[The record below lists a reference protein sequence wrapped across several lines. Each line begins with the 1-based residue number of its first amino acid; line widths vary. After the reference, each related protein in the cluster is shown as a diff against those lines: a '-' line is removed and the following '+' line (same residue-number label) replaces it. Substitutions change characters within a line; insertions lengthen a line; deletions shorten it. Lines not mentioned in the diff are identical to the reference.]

1 MAAHSVLAS
10 FGVFFGA
17 LLGGYVGTVLPAS
30 YTLFG
35 YEINLLS
42 QLYNVFILSF
52 VFRMI
57 TSLLLI
63 PRLKEVR
70 RVKPVSVRRLV
81 FRVVR
86 FNPLTGLNF
95 EVISSR
101 KKSS

>member
-1 MAAHSVLAS
+1 
-10 FGVFFGA
+10 VFFGA
-17 LLGGYVGTVLPAS
+17 LLGGYLGSVLPVS
-30 YTLFG
+30 YVVFG
-35 YEINLLS
+35 YPIDLLS

-52 VFRMI
+52 VFRAV
-57 TSLLLI
+57 TSSLLL
-63 PRLKEVR
+63 PRLQEIR
-70 RVKPVSVRRLV
+70 RVKPVTVRRLI